1 MTATPTP
8 WRVFRGADGHPNRY
22 PGIES
27 IAPEADSIVVFGDA
41 DEMCG
46 VRGATPE
53 RALDNA
59 NLICDAVNAHE
70 IALAAIAY
78 VECQF
83 QPFGKASCDVWI
95 RLHEA
100 VLAWRATGLSD
111 GIAREIEA
119 L

>member
-1 MTATPTP
+1 MKCVAFVALLPNGRWTTP
-8 WRVFRGADGHPNRY
+8 
-22 PGIES
+22 IS
-27 IAPEADSIVVFGDA
+27 S
-41 DEMCG
+41 
-46 VRGATPE
+46 
-53 RALDNA
+53 
-59 NLICDAVNAHE
+59 CDAVNAHE